1 MGSWHPGGNIL
12 PKDRGPDH
20 PRGLGRSHQKG
31 KAGSLLFAGRMF
43 RREEFL
49 CGLEWT
55 EGRDAMEGLSH
66 EGAEV
71 SLIAGEKNVGL
82 GGDRL
87 RQDRLIFFREKVPAL
102 LWNRDWDCS
111 REAVDDLLKGYPIF
125 FLGSGLLAQVPFRL
139 SHRMWAGD
147 QL

>member
-1 MGSWHPGGNIL
+1 
-12 PKDRGPDH
+12 
-20 PRGLGRSHQKG
+20 
-31 KAGSLLFAGRMF
+31 MF

-87 RQDRLIFFREKVPAL
+87 RHDRLIFFREKVPAL
-102 LWNRDWDCS
+102 PWNRDWDCS

-147 QL
+147 QLMTRGPKIVQKRSDCAGFFCGGKEDVGVEINPHWE

>member
-1 MGSWHPGGNIL
+1 
-12 PKDRGPDH
+12 
-20 PRGLGRSHQKG
+20 
-31 KAGSLLFAGRMF
+31 MF

-71 SLIAGEKNVGL
+71 SLIAGAKDVGL
-82 GGDRL
+82 GSDRL
-87 RQDRLIFFREKVPAL
+87 RQDGMIFFREKVPDL
-102 LWNRDWDCS
+102 LRDCGGDCP
-111 REAVDDLLKGYPIF
+111 REAVDDLPKGYPIF

-147 QL
+147 QLMTRGPQIVQKRSDCAGFFRGGKEDVGVEINPHWE